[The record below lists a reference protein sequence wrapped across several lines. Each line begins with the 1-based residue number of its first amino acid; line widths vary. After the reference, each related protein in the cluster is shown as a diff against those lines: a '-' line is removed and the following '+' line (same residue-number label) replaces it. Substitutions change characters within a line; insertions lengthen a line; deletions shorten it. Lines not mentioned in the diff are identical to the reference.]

1 MKVRSVQGDTIDLIC
16 YRYYGRTAG
25 VTEQVIE
32 ANPQLVNIG
41 AVLPNGTEL
50 ELPKQT
56 ATPEKTMISLWD

>member
-41 AVLPNGTEL
+41 AVLPNGTEI
-50 ELPKQT
+50 ELPVQT

>member
-32 ANPQLVNIG
+32 ANPHLVNIG
-41 AVLPNGTEL
+41 VVLPNGTEL
-50 ELPKQT
+50 ELPEQT

>member
-41 AVLPNGTEL
+41 AVLPNGTEI
-50 ELPKQT
+50 ELPEQT
-56 ATPEKTMISLWD
+56 ATPKKTMISLWD

>member
-32 ANPQLVNIG
+32 ANPQLVDIG
-41 AVLPNGTEL
+41 PVLPNGTEI
-50 ELPKQT
+50 ELPEQT